1 MESFEFVDMF
11 ATKGIEYLLVLFFL
25 AVFIVFLRLMA
36 SPRSTASA
44 AVEYAAEFQGA
55 IPLHEGLFYGNG
67 HTSSQLNKDG
77 ILSVG
82 VSEFLKQVV
91 GSIDSVNLPSAGTK
105 VEKGDLLFTLS
116 HKGRKLAVPSPV
128 SGTIAAV
135 NTRLGEEDRAI
146 DLDADDLWIVNMKP
160 SNIAKEIPTLKIGEK
175 AKAWLSGEL
184 GRLRDFLVAQ
194 SPEPALAGQTLLDGG
209 LPVKGV
215 LHQLDDSAWEAFNDE
230 FLNAPPE

>member
-25 AVFIVFLRLMA
+25 AVFIVFLKLMA
-36 SPRSTASA
+36 APRSTAA
-44 AVEYAAEFQGA
+44 AVAEKAAAFQGA
-55 IPLHEGLFYGNG
+55 IPLHEGLFYGHG
-67 HTSSQLNKDG
+67 HTSSHLNRDG
-77 ILSVG
+77 VMSVG
-82 VSEFLKQVV
+82 VSEFIKQVV
-91 GSIDSVNLPSAGTK
+91 GSIDSVRLPAAGTK

-116 HKGRKLAVPSPV
+116 HKGKELAVPSPV

-135 NTRLGEEDRAI
+135 NSRLGEAGGAI

-160 SNIAKEIPTLKIGEK
+160 SNIAKEIGMLKIGEK
-175 AKAWLSGEL
+175 AKSWLSGEL
-184 GRLRDFLVAQ
+184 GRLRDFLVAR

-215 LHQLDDSAWEAFNDE
+215 LHQLDDSAWEDFSDE
-230 FLNAPPE
+230 FLNAPLE